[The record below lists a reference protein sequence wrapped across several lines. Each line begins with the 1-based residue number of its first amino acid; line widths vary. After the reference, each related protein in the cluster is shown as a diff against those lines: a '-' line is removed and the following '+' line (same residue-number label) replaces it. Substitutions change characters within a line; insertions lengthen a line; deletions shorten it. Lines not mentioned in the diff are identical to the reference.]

1 MNRMAIVALLAL
13 ACSACTSVRHAP
25 ATVKVGATS
34 STVSLAPA
42 MTVPP
47 AHPEAVYHNPK
58 IGVIYL
64 RAHEDADGRLFGPQL
79 VYQITDPGGWNVNS
93 LDQSGAYIPAPN
105 LEVPADATSPSLAP
119 ARPAPP
125 IPPDTPMLDPAK
137 SDKIVIT
144 GLMRK
149 EDQAQAEAMAR
160 RDGEGRVAVFDS
172 EAGWL
177 LMPVTTPAARPS
189 P

>member
-1 MNRMAIVALLAL
+1 MNRLAIVALLAL
-13 ACSACTSVRHAP
+13 VSSACTSVRHAP
-25 ATVKVGATS
+25 ATVKVAATS
-34 STVSLAPA
+34 SPVSLPPA
-42 MTVPP
+42 VTVPP

-58 IGVIYL
+58 IGVVYL

-79 VYQITDPGGWNVNS
+79 VYQITDPGGWNVDA
-93 LDQSGAYIPAPN
+93 LDQSGAYIPVTN
-105 LEVPADATSPSLAP
+105 LEVPADAASPSLAP
-119 ARPAPP
+119 ARQAPP
-125 IPPDTPMLDPAK
+125 IPPDAPMLDPAK

-149 EDQAQAEAMAR
+149 ENQAQAEAMAR